1 MCSSGLAA
9 DQMLLQQIESFI
21 KKQAGGAA
29 AKLVGSKYVC
39 DQMQLFE
46 NIVAVARIALEDDR
60 AKADAMSHMKQAEA
74 PKLVAAF
81 LFTLGLLWRNLDTFA
96 PGHLQTQC
104 ATRNSFMCFE
114 AATEVSSSVFFANP
128 LRSAA
133 GRVFLRSDD

>member
-9 DQMLLQQIESFI
+9 DDLLKQIEAFI
-21 KKQAGGAA
+21 MKQAGGAA
-29 AKLVGSKYVC
+29 KLVGTKYVC

-46 NIVAVARIALEDDR
+46 KIVAVARIALEDDG
-60 AKADAMSHMKQAEA
+60 AKEDAIGHIKQTEA

-96 PGHLQTQC
+96 PGHPQTQC

-114 AATEVSSSVFFANP
+114 AATEVSSSVFFASP

>member
-9 DQMLLQQIESFI
+9 DDLLKQIEAFI
-21 KKQAGGAA
+21 MKQAGGAA
-29 AKLVGSKYVC
+29 KLVGTKYVC
-39 DQMQLFE
+39 DQMQFFE
-46 NIVAVARIALEDDR
+46 KIVAVARIAIEDDG
-60 AKADAMSHMKQAEA
+60 AKEDAIGRIKKTEA

-81 LFTLGLLWRNLDTFA
+81 LFTLGLLWRNLDTFE
-96 PGHLQTQC
+96 PGHPQNQC

-114 AATEVSSSVFFANP
+114 AATEVSSSVFFASP